1 MPRSLNSSK
10 SSINSNYPW
19 ISEANSK
26 QKKPK
31 TNYAKTLMVERD
43 DSDKMKMLIF
53 KFFQISLL
61 LVFSSR
67 NTMAVKK
74 AQHSKMT
81 YIIHMDKFNMPAN
94 FNDHLLWYDSSLKS
108 VSDSAEM
115 LYTYKH
121 VAHGFS
127 ARLTTQE
134 ADLLA
139 KQSGVISIIPEVRYE
154 LHTTRT
160 PEFLGLEKTST
171 LSLSS
176 GKQSD
181 VIIGVLDTG
190 VWPELKSFDDTG
202 LGPVPSSWKG
212 VCERG
217 KNFNSSNCNKKLVG
231 ARFFAKGYEA
241 AFGPI
246 DEKTESKS
254 PRDDDGHGSHTSTT
268 AAGSAVTGASLFGFA
283 NGTARGMA
291 TQARVATYKV
301 CWLGG
306 CFTSDIAAGIDKAIE
321 DGVNILSMSI
331 GGGLMNYY
339 KDIVAIGTFAATAH
353 GILVSNSAGNGGPSQ
368 GSLSNVAPWITTVG
382 AGTID
387 RDFPA
392 YITLG
397 NGKRYTGVSLYNG
410 KLPPNSPLPIIYAS
424 NASDQ
429 SEGNLCTR
437 GSLIPKKVSGKI
449 VICDRGGN
457 PRVEKGLVVKSAG
470 GIGMI
475 LANNEDYGEELVADS
490 YLLPAAALG
499 QKSSSEIKKYVF
511 SASNPTAKIAFGG
524 TQLGVQPSPVV
535 AAFSSRGPNLLT
547 PKILKPDLIAPG
559 VNILAGWTGA
569 VGPTGL
575 SVDNRHV
582 SFNIISGTSMS
593 CPHVSGLAALL
604 KGTHPE
610 WSPAAIRSALMTTA
624 YRTYK
629 TGQTIKDVAT
639 GLPAT
644 PFDYGAGHVDP
655 VAALDPGLVYD
666 ATVDD
671 YLSFFCALNY
681 TSSQIKLASRRDFS
695 CSKRKK
701 YRVEDLNYP
710 SFAVPFDT
718 SYEVKG
724 GSHTPTTVQYKRTLT
739 NVGAPGTYKVSMVQS
754 PSVKIVVEPQT
765 LSFRALNEKRSYTVT
780 FTASS
785 KPSGTTSF
793 AYLEWS
799 DGKHKV
805 TSPVAFS
812 WT

>member
-1 MPRSLNSSK
+1 
-10 SSINSNYPW
+10 
-19 ISEANSK
+19 
-26 QKKPK
+26 
-31 TNYAKTLMVERD
+31 MVEQEL
-43 DSDKMKMLIF
+43 SDKMNMLIL
-53 KFFQISLL
+53 KSLL
-61 LVFSSR
+61 IALVLVFSSR
-67 NTMAVKK
+67 HTIAEKK
-74 AQHSKMT
+74 TPHSKST
-81 YIIHMDKFNMPAN
+81 YIIHMDKFNMPAS

-108 VSDSAEM
+108 ASDSAEM

-127 ARLTTQE
+127 TRLTAQE
-134 ADLLA
+134 AELLA
-139 KQSGVISIIPEVRYE
+139 KQQGVISVIPEVRYE

-171 LSLSS
+171 LSLAS
-176 GKQSD
+176 GKQSE
-181 VIIGVLDTG
+181 VVVGVLDTG

-202 LGPVPSSWKG
+202 LGPVPGSWKG
-212 VCERG
+212 ECERG
-217 KNFNSSNCNKKLVG
+217 KNFSPSNCNRKLIG

-268 AAGSAVTGASLFGFA
+268 AAGSAVVGASLFGFA

-321 DGVNILSMSI
+321 DGVNVLSMSI
-331 GGGLMNYY
+331 GGGSLDYY
-339 KDIVAIGTFAATAH
+339 RDTIAIGTFAAVAH
-353 GILVSNSAGNGGPSQ
+353 GILVSNSAGNSGPSQ
-368 GSLSNVAPWITTVG
+368 ATLSNVAPWLTTVG

-387 RDFPA
+387 RNFPA

-397 NGKRYTGVSLYNG
+397 NGKRYPGVSLYSG
-410 KLPPNSPLPIIYAS
+410 KLPPNSPLPIVYAG
-424 NASDQ
+424 NASDD
-429 SEGNLCTR
+429 SEGNLCSKD
-437 GSLIPKKVSGKI
+437 SLIPGKVAGKI
-449 VICDRGGN
+449 VICDRGGTA
-457 PRVEKGLVVKSAG
+457 RVEKSLVVKSAG

-475 LANNEDYGEELVADS
+475 LTNTEDYGEDLVADP

-499 QKSSSEIKKYVF
+499 QKSANELKKYVF
-511 SASNPTAKIAFGG
+511 SVSNPTAKISFGA

-547 PKILKPDLIAPG
+547 PKVLKPDLIAPG

-569 VGPTGL
+569 AGPTGL
-575 SVDNRHV
+575 TEDTRQVQ
-582 SFNIISGTSMS
+582 FNIISGTSMS

-629 TGQTIKDVAT
+629 NGQTIEDVAT

-655 VAALDPGLVYD
+655 VAAFDPGLVYD
-666 ATVDD
+666 TTIDD
-671 YLSFFCALNY
+671 YLNFFCALNY
-681 TSSQIKLASRRDFS
+681 SSDQIKLVARRDFT

-710 SFAVPFDT
+710 SFAVPFPYDT
-718 SYEVKG
+718 AAGGRG
-724 GSHTPTTVQYKRTLT
+724 GSHKTTSVQYTRTLT
-739 NVGAPGTYKVSMVQS
+739 NVGAPGTYNVSVSQS
-754 PSVKIVVEPQT
+754 TLVKIVVQPQA
-765 LSFRALNEKRSYTVT
+765 LNFRELNEKKSYTVT
-780 FTASS
+780 FTSS
-785 KPSGTTSF
+785 QPSAFSF

-805 TSPVAFS
+805 TSPIAFS
-812 WT
+812 WI